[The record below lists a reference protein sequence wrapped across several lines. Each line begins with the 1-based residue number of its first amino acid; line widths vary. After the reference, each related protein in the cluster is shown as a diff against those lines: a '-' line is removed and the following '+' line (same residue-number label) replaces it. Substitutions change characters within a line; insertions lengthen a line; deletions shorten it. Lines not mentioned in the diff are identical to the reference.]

1 MVGLRFLVPSIGVRV
16 PDPQQMKNKKLVWG
30 STIFGVIVLGIV
42 TNAIWDLLKPISKYM
57 FQFLL
62 NLSILGKEK
71 FKNGIYE
78 EIAKGFHEGSA
89 FEVFRLTHSI
99 FLGIILMTVVIS
111 FILRNKIL
119 SYENEE
125 NKNSFFEKINNFHG
139 KVIKKSV
146 YAWFLFLYLIFA
158 GTIVTLDLVREKYI
172 NNSITHFQQ
181 LIIIVEPYISKEEV
195 LLYKSKFAQIKNK
208 NDYVDLINNLENTLN
223 QNKQRVPEFNFVF

>member
-1 MVGLRFLVPSIGVRV
+1 
-16 PDPQQMKNKKLVWG
+16 MKNKKLVWG

-125 NKNSFFEKINNFHG
+125 NKNSFFRK
-139 KVIKKSV
+139 
-146 YAWFLFLYLIFA
+146 
-158 GTIVTLDLVREKYI
+158 
-172 NNSITHFQQ
+172 
-181 LIIIVEPYISKEEV
+181 LIIFMAK
-195 LLYKSKFAQIKNK
+195 LLKNQ
-208 NDYVDLINNLENTLN
+208 YTHGFYFFI
-223 QNKQRVPEFNFVF
+223 